1 MIKAA
6 IIGATGYTGLEL
18 VKILLNHPQVKI
30 QSLTAKIDK
39 PKVFI
44 DDEFPSLKGKTHLI
58 CYDFTLATIPKDIDV
73 VFLAVPHTVA
83 VNLAPQFLKQKTK
96 VIDLS
101 ADFRLTDPLVYQ
113 KWYKTAHTQTNLLK
127 DAIYGLP
134 ELNAAKIR
142 KTSLLANPG
151 CYPTGSILGI
161 APVLKNN
168 LIAPSPIHI
177 NATTGTSGAGR
188 KAALPLI
195 FSECTDNIKPY
206 KVLNHQHQ
214 PEIEQELSKVA
225 GQQVQICFVPNLA
238 PLDRGIL
245 STIFMRL
252 HKPTKTE
259 KIIELYQQFY
269 KKAPFTV
276 VLPAGTFPQLKNICY
291 SNFCQIG
298 IKSQNK
304 DLIVIT
310 AIDNLLKGA
319 AGQAIQNM
327 NLMFKL
333 PEELGLL

>member
-6 IIGATGYTGLEL
+6 IVGATGYTGLEL
-18 VKILLNHPQVKI
+18 IKILLNHPQVKI

-39 PKVFI
+39 PKMFI
-44 DDEFPSLKGKTHLI
+44 DEEFPSLKGKAHLI
-58 CYDFTLATIPKDIDV
+58 CYDFSLAKIPKDIDV

-83 VNLAPQFLKQKTK
+83 VKLAPHFLAQKIK

-101 ADFRLTDPLVYQ
+101 ADFRLNDPFIYQ
-113 KWYKTAHTQTNLLK
+113 KWYKTAHTDSGLLK
-127 DAIYGLP
+127 KAVYGLP
-134 ELNAAKIR
+134 ELNAAKIK

-161 APVLKNN
+161 APALKNN
-168 LIAPSPIHI
+168 LVTPSPIHI

-188 KAALPLI
+188 KAALALI
-195 FSECTDNIKPY
+195 FSECAGNIKPY

-225 GQQVQICFVPNLA
+225 GKDVQISFVPNLA

-252 HKPTKTE
+252 NKPLKTE
-259 KIIELYQQFY
+259 KVIELYQQFY

-276 VLPAGTFPQLKNICY
+276 VLPKGNFPQLKNITN
-291 SNFCQIG
+291 SNFCHIG
-298 IKSQNK
+298 IKAQNK
-304 DLIVIT
+304 ELVVIT

-319 AGQAIQNM
+319 AGQAVQNM
-327 NLMFKL
+327 NLMFRL
-333 PEELGLL
+333 PEEMGLL